1 MIYSYPFPRV
11 VTLLRGPNKA
21 YCSGTLILHAPQ
33 AIPAVIIGVSGS
45 YSPKKFFE
53 KRPITTLS
61 WHILDAWLRLL
72 PFQATNDNSG
82 LLTQVRWER
91 RKDSWE
97 VVYSQE

>member
-1 MIYSYPFPRV
+1 MIYSYPFRRA
-11 VTLLRGPNKA
+11 VTSLRGPNKE

-33 AIPAVIIGVSGS
+33 AVPAVIIGVSGS
-45 YSPKKFFE
+45 YSHKKFFE

-61 WHILDAWLRLL
+61 WHILAGWLRLL
-72 PFQATNDNSG
+72 PYQATNDNSG

-91 RKDSWE
+91 RKGSWE